1 MEVQVSASS
10 CDERTTKDAKNRPV
24 GEEVPVK
31 EKICQSKSIVIA
43 KFVINAMC
51 AANLFE
57 RVVL

>member
-31 EKICQSKSIVIA
+31 EKICQSNSIVIA
-43 KFVINAMC
+43 KFVINAM
-51 AANLFE
+51 
-57 RVVL
+57 